1 MRRRLSCLVA
11 LAASLAAAAP
21 AAAQDGEVVTHLDRA
36 TPIAAYG
43 DVLAYSVLDPQS
55 GQFRLTIR
63 TGGVATPALV
73 APRAVP
79 FDVDL
84 GPTTTGGVAAVYSR
98 CAREVLGGGASSA
111 DTLYGR
117 GQGCDL
123 YRFDLPAGPERRLD
137 QASSPTASEFWPT
150 IWRDRIAFARTY
162 DNKRNYPY
170 VYTRP
175 AEGGGASVRL
185 PGGARGECQR
195 GRNGR
200 QVCSPQTL
208 SRPAALDLYGKRLAF
223 TWKFSGFAE
232 GLDTE
237 IRLDTIG
244 DGHTRVAAQ
253 SGGGLTSAQ
262 LGWPAFEDG
271 RLYFDQECSGD
282 PSGCNGRARLS
293 RYRISTGELDR
304 TPAPA
309 AVLSHD
315 RAGATDFLLVDDQP
329 GSACLGDPEV
339 PGGTCELRALQPA
352 FG

>member
-1 MRRRLSCLVA
+1 MRRALLLT
-11 LAASLAAAAP
+11 LAATLAAGAAP
-21 AAAQDGEVVTHLDRA
+21 AAAQEGEVIVRLDRA

-43 DVLAYSVLDPQS
+43 GVLAWSQRDAQTDAFKLMLWRD
-55 GQFRLTIR
+55 
-63 TGGVATPALV
+63 GVVAPAPV
-73 APRAVP
+73 VPRAVP
-79 FDVDL
+79 FDADL

-98 CAREVLGGGASSA
+98 CTQELAGGAPSA
-111 DTLYGR
+111 DMLYGR
-117 GQGCDL
+117 ARGCDL
-123 YRFDLPAGPERRLD
+123 YRLDLDTGVERRLD
-137 QASSPTASEFWPT
+137 QASSPNASEFWPT

-162 DNKRNYPY
+162 DDKRSYPY
-170 VYTRP
+170 LYTRP
-175 AEGGGASVRL
+175 AEGPGTSVRL
-185 PGGARGECQR
+185 PGGPRGECR
-195 GRNGR
+195 RNPDTGR

-237 IRLDTIG
+237 IRMDTIG
-244 DGHTRVAAQ
+244 DGHVRVAAQ
-253 SGGGLTSAQ
+253 NGGGLTSAQ
-262 LGWPAFEDG
+262 LGWPAFADG

-282 PSGCNGRARLS
+282 PSGSNGRARLS

-315 RAGATDFLLVDDQP
+315 RAGATEYLLVDGQP
-329 GSACLGDPEV
+329 GSECMGDPAV